1 MLLEELGAKV
11 IRINCNPDGFNINEK
26 SAVLD
31 ENLFKEYAK
40 EHEFDFC
47 IAVDGD
53 GDRLVLSD
61 SKGEVCT
68 GDEIIYTLALRNKK
82 QEKDGSNCV
91 VGTDMTN
98 QGIVD
103 ALDDLGINF
112 HRAEVGDKFISR
124 ELVKQE
130 LNLGGE
136 SSGHI
141 IQREFSESGDANIAL
156 IQTLAALEELD
167 LSLADIKAKIKY
179 KPQTL
184 KSFAIK
190 DMKVIETDEFNN
202 QIQSLKNDYGSARI
216 SIRKSG
222 TEPKIRVMVESDS
235 KEDVANIV
243 NCVEKL
249 IV

>member
-1 MLLEELGAKV
+1 M
-11 IRINCNPDGFNINEK
+11 
-26 SAVLD
+26 
-31 ENLFKEYAK
+31 
-40 EHEFDFC
+40 
-47 IAVDGD
+47 
-53 GDRLVLSD
+53 VLSD
-61 SKGEVCT
+61 SKGDVCT

-82 QEKDGSNCV
+82 QKKHGSDCV
-91 VGTDMTN
+91 IGTDMTN
-98 QGIVD
+98 QGVVD

-112 HRAEVGDKFISR
+112 HRAEVGDKYISR

-167 LSLADIKAKIKY
+167 LSLTDVKSKINY
-179 KPQTL
+179 KPQVL
-184 KSFAIK
+184 KSFDVK
-190 DMKVIETDEFNN
+190 DMKLLRQMNSMIKFES
-202 QIQSLKNDYGSARI
+202 IKKNYPDARI

-235 KEDVANIV
+235 
-243 NCVEKL
+243 EK
-249 IV
+249 